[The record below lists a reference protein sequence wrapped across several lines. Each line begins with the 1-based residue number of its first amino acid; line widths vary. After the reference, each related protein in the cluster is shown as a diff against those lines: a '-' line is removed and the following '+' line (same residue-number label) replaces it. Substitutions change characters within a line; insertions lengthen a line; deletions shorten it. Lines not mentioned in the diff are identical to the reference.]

1 MKNGKPAWPRW
12 LMLVA
17 ALLLC
22 WSIWDEAGVYA
33 ALTARP
39 VFSPEETAAI
49 AAGFRSGWAIRGL
62 AAAMLFYQFAVWRR
76 PEDGPRPRLRDGV
89 FLSACAL
96 IWAGLWLWIIPE
108 GTDRLY
114 WAAIL
119 LAMAGGA
126 AWNWRRYFKL
136 RSRSAAINHEEEAC
150 DER

>member
-49 AAGFRSGWAIRGL
+49 AAGAW
-62 AAAMLFYQFAVWRR
+62 
-76 PEDGPRPRLRDGV
+76 RPRCFSTSSPCGGGRRTAPGPGCGTV
-89 FLSACAL
+89 FSCRPA
-96 IWAGLWLWIIPE
+96 P
-108 GTDRLY
+108 
-114 WAAIL
+114 
-119 LAMAGGA
+119 
-126 AWNWRRYFKL
+126 
-136 RSRSAAINHEEEAC
+136 
-150 DER
+150 

>member
-62 AAAMLFYQFAVWRR
+62 AAYRALQASTPIYLVVW
-76 PEDGPRPRLRDGV
+76 
-89 FLSACAL
+89 
-96 IWAGLWLWIIPE
+96 
-108 GTDRLY
+108 
-114 WAAIL
+114 AIL
-119 LAMAGGA
+119 LALEVSLPGLLVVCGGYVAGFGVYVWA
-126 AWNWRRYFKL
+126 LVKY
-136 RSRSAAINHEEEAC
+136 
-150 DER
+150 EREL